1 MSEVLEQK
9 LERALRDVHNLSDE
23 ELLSRDSDS
32 MADEITDRFLL
43 EPIELDREDVE
54 VRREKTTFRPT
65 RDFDRSAPPVSGL
78 AVSYFVP
85 FTGSK
90 GLLDCRPSTFTS
102 RYPQAEVRAEELI
115 FIFLTRGPIA
125 ETADELTDQLDLVEE
140 YLDWQGPD
148 VEAFNEE
155 LDERIRSAVLE
166 RIEEAEEAEA
176 DLEDLGFS
184 IRSSGTTTEPSPPSS
199 KPSESSGSATG
210 GGWVF
215 DVALSFAGEER
226 EYVEAVATALRDAG
240 VHVFYDDFAQETL
253 WGKDLAEEFE
263 RIFGRDSRF
272 VVLFVSKSYLAKAWP
287 NHERQSAIA
296 ARVERQE
303 AMVLPVVFDVT
314 RIPGLPSSVSYLR
327 AADYDPSSLAK
338 MILQRLEGDA

>member
-1 MSEVLEQK
+1 MEKLFRGQQLSEVLEQK

-176 DLEDLGFS
+176 DLDDLGCA
-184 IRSSGTTTEPSPPSS
+184 ILSSGTTTAPSPPQF
-199 KPSESSGSATG
+199 KAIGVVRLRNRRRLGVRRCPLLRG
-210 GGWVF
+210 GG
-215 DVALSFAGEER
+215 AGICGGSGHGTPR
-226 EYVEAVATALRDAG
+226 RWSPCVLRRLRTG
-240 VHVFYDDFAQETL
+240 NSLGQ
-253 WGKDLAEEFE
+253 
-263 RIFGRDSRF
+263 R
-272 VVLFVSKSYLAKAWP
+272 
-287 NHERQSAIA
+287 
-296 ARVERQE
+296 
-303 AMVLPVVFDVT
+303 
-314 RIPGLPSSVSYLR
+314 PG
-327 AADYDPSSLAK
+327 
-338 MILQRLEGDA
+338 